1 MDFAGDAIFDGA
13 DGGDIVPRC
22 LLRSSVDGD
31 EGEHGDKQAGHDEFL
46 ASDAIAE
53 SAEYGKER
61 RADEKP
67 DGHEDVGGARVHAQD
82 VLPVEERVEL
92 AGVGDNALAGE
103 RAKERDEHLFEVG
116 PLREG
121 LRRGSN
127 LETEGPVLRWPSY
140 GKRPQEVRHARA
152 ADHAPR
158 RRQGHDERLQLRAPY
173 QQGLPRRR

>member
-1 MDFAGDAIFDGA
+1 VFWLTTEWSEIRTFRPGCTVDFAGDAIFDGA
-13 DGGDIVPRC
+13 DGDDIVPRC
-22 LLRSSVDGD
+22 LL
-31 EGEHGDKQAGHDEFL
+31 Q
-46 ASDAIAE
+46 
-53 SAEYGKER
+53 
-61 RADEKP
+61 
-67 DGHEDVGGARVHAQD
+67 
-82 VLPVEERVEL
+82 ERVEL

-121 LRRGSN
+121 LRSGSN

-158 RRQGHDERLQLRAPY
+158 RRQGHDERLQLRAPD